1 MTRGIDRLA
10 VPLLAVGALLLT
22 GCITVGPDYEQ
33 PETEI
38 PDAWHTAAIE
48 GLNEGEATL
57 QTWWQVFDDPTLNDL
72 IGRAAEANLDL
83 ELAVWRVEEARAFR
97 GVAAGPRVPQVE
109 LSGESS
115 RSQPSENGALG
126 DFAPEGGFDAAN
138 LHDYSVGAGWE
149 LDLWGRIRR
158 SVESA
163 DAAVEA
169 SVEDYR
175 DVLVSVLAEV
185 ALSYFDVRTLQ
196 ERIRFAEANVE
207 AQRNTLSLTQD
218 RFNVGLVSALDTTQ
232 AESNLANTE
241 SLIPTLETDLQLAL
255 NRVAVLLGQPP
266 GAVHAELE
274 EVRPLP
280 AEPPGV
286 AAGLPADL
294 LRQRPDVRRAERQL
308 ASQTAL
314 IGVATADLYPTFSLG
329 GFIGLQSVDGS
340 DLLSGDSVTWGIGL
354 PIRWDL
360 FSGGRIRSQIRVEEA
375 RTQQALV
382 RYEQTVLF
390 ALEEAEGAMV
400 SYDQRRR
407 RREKLR
413 TSVDATERSLDL
425 VMTQYTA
432 GLTDFQNVLDTQR
445 SLLNRQDELA
455 VTRGGVIR
463 DLIGIYRALGGGWDP
478 TSSAVGVD
486 VIEVSSGDDPFE
498 SETVSVQ
505 HDSGR

>member
-1 MTRGIDRLA
+1 MTRGGVDRLA
-10 VPLLAVGALLLT
+10 VPLVAIGALLLA

-33 PETEI
+33 PQTET
-38 PDAWHTAAIE
+38 PDAWHAAAVE
-48 GLNEGEATL
+48 GLSEGEATL
-57 QTWWQVFDDPTLNDL
+57 QTWWQVFEDPILNDL
-72 IGRAAEANLDL
+72 IDRATEANLDL
-83 ELAVWRVEEARAFR
+83 ELALWRVEEARAFR
-97 GVAAGPRVPQVE
+97 GVVAGPQAPQVE
-109 LSGESS
+109 FRGDSS
-115 RSQPSENGALG
+115 RSQPSDNGPLG
-126 DFAPEGGFDAAN
+126 EFAPEGGFDAGN
-138 LHDYSVGAGWE
+138 LHDYSIGAGWE

-158 SVESA
+158 SIESA

-185 ALSYFDVRTLQ
+185 ALGYFDVRTLQ
-196 ERIRFAEANVE
+196 ERIQLAEANVE
-207 AQRNTLSLTQD
+207 AQQATLKLTQD
-218 RFNVGLVSALDTTQ
+218 RFNVGLVSALDVAQ

-241 SLIPTLETDLQLAL
+241 SLIPTLQTNLQLAL

-266 GAVHAELE
+266 GTVHAQLE
-274 EVRPLP
+274 EPRPLP
-280 AEPPGV
+280 PEPPDV

-329 GFIGLQSVDGS
+329 GFIGLQAVDGG

-360 FSGGRIRSQIRVEEA
+360 FSGGRIRSQIRVEEV

-382 RYEQTVLF
+382 LYEQTVLF

-400 SYDQRRR
+400 TYDQRRL

-413 TSVDATERSLDL
+413 TSVDATERSLNL

-478 TSSAVGVD
+478 AVGAPVPS
-486 VIEVSSGDDPFE
+486 EVEQGS
-498 SETVSVQ
+498 
-505 HDSGR
+505 